1 MGTLTCKLRL
11 ETKLELRHYS
21 VLILISSQIN
31 MGKRSYDDGRPK
43 GKVTAYVFFVRHQH
57 EVNKDIKLPFSEF
70 SKQCSKI
77 WKDMTLAEKEPFQAQ
92 ADADKER
99 YDEELKVFKANGG
112 VITNS
117 NGKPT
122 KKSRQEAKDPD
133 LPKRPRAAFFLYSVA
148 MRETVRLKNPGFK
161 VTDVARELGRLWREV
176 DEETKSKFQQE
187 ADVEKEEYHKKM
199 AVYRQKKQAEEKI
212 KRE

>member
-1 MGTLTCKLRL
+1 
-11 ETKLELRHYS
+11 
-21 VLILISSQIN
+21 

-99 YDEELKVFKANGG
+99 YDEEPGLAIGIGFLSARYRFSIGIGYRSVSGQDFWKNTRFMPDFCAN
-112 VITNS
+112 I
-117 NGKPT
+117 
-122 KKSRQEAKDPD
+122 
-133 LPKRPRAAFFLYSVA
+133 
-148 MRETVRLKNPGFK
+148 
-161 VTDVARELGRLWREV
+161 
-176 DEETKSKFQQE
+176 
-187 ADVEKEEYHKKM
+187 
-199 AVYRQKKQAEEKI
+199 
-212 KRE
+212 